1 MRTTRVA
8 GLLLLA
14 GACAVGA
21 ARAPSDTET
30 RQLQQEVRA
39 LKQEI
44 LTFKPPVAAHGRKA
58 ADAAAHAARPILA
71 KFSALAAEMT
81 TGKYKAAAA
90 ELLLE
95 SPSVRASHGGMV
107 DCAKVK
113 KSFEDKA
120 PNFWTAAMDSG
131 DCGFMAMSGLMEA
144 ATSGSGSLT
153 GDALKA
159 RVEKVCSMEGA
170 ASATSCGETSPLAVL
185 SKLARK
191 WSNAKGISACGTGG
205 NSTTPIASMLAV
217 GMYADLICAKDGA
230 DYCVAKGGGL
240 SALTTAGD
248 NVNQESLDSMCSP
261 CTMKTVGILAR
272 IMMMADPSS
281 GDSGSEGEDM
291 QQMMMMMLTSML
303 KTLCAKDQDDSYCAL
318 KQGSMAATML
328 SDSSGDAEPS
338 PTQMCSFCGKKIMGG
353 MMSMIPDKEEKKS
366 MSRQMTAFCFKKE
379 GDSKYCGDYIGRCLC
394 MHCARQHAT
403 TAVPP
408 CINGIK
414 CKRTLCSRDLWM
426 CVKSVCVCVRARECV
441 CADVKSNS

>member
-30 RQLQQEVRA
+30 RQLQQEVRT

-81 TGKYKAAAA
+81 TGKYKAAAT

-95 SPSVRASHGGMV
+95 SPSVRVSHGGMV

-131 DCGFMAMSGLMEA
+131 DCGFMAMSVLMEA
-144 ATSGSGSLT
+144 VTSGSGSLT

-170 ASATSCGETSPLAVL
+170 ASATSCGETSVLAVL

-191 WSNAKGISACGTGG
+191 YGKAKGISACTATGG
-205 NSTTPIASMLAV
+205 NSTTPIASMLVV

-230 DYCVAKGGGL
+230 DYCLAKGSGLGSLSNMGGA
-240 SALTTAGD
+240 SAPTK
-248 NVNQESLDSMCSP
+248 ESLDAMCSP
-261 CTMKTVGILAR
+261 CTMQTMKVLAR

-281 GDSGSEGEDM
+281 GDGDSGDESMEE
-291 QQMMMMMLTSML
+291 MMMTMMVSSL
-303 KTLCAKDQDDSYCAL
+303 KAMCAKDQDDSYCAL
-318 KQGSMAATML
+318 KPGFGGDDGGGDEPDIAQYAA
-328 SDSSGDAEPS
+328 
-338 PTQMCSFCGKKIMGG
+338 QMCSFCGKKVMGG
-353 MMSMIPDKEEKKS
+353 SLSMIPDEKERKS
-366 MSRQMTAFCFKKE
+366 TAKQMAAMCFKK
-379 GDSKYCGDYIGRCLC
+379 GSKFCGEYIGRCLR

-403 TAVPP
+403 TAVVR
-408 CINGIK
+408 GALVYQV
-414 CKRTLCSRDLWM
+414 RTYLVCYGWVLR
-426 CVKSVCVCVRARECV
+426 VSVCARARARARVRMCCYEE
-441 CADVKSNS
+441 

>member
-44 LTFKPPVAAHGRKA
+44 LAFKPPAAAHGRKA
-58 ADAAAHAARPILA
+58 ADAAAHAPRAILA

-170 ASATSCGETSPLAVL
+170 ASATSCGETSVLAVL
-185 SKLARK
+185 SKLARR
-191 WSNAKGISACGTGG
+191 WSKAKGISACTATGG

-217 GMYADLICAKDGA
+217 GMFADLICAKDGA
-230 DYCVAKGGGL
+230 DYCLAKGSGLGSLSNMGGA
-240 SALTTAGD
+240 SAPTK
-248 NVNQESLDSMCSP
+248 ESLDAMCSP
-261 CTMKTVGILAR
+261 CTMKTMRVLAR

-281 GDSGSEGEDM
+281 GDGDSGDESMEE
-291 QQMMMMMLTSML
+291 MMMTMVVSML
-303 KTLCAKDQDDSYCAL
+303 KSVCAKDQDDSYCAL
-318 KQGSMAATML
+318 KPGFGGDDGGGDEPDIAQYAA
-328 SDSSGDAEPS
+328 
-338 PTQMCSFCGKKIMGG
+338 QMCSFCGKKLMGASL
-353 MMSMIPDKEEKKS
+353 SMIPDEKERKS
-366 MSRQMTAFCFKKE
+366 MAKQMAAMCFKK
-379 GDSKYCGDYIGRCLC
+379 GSKFCGEYIGRCLR

-403 TAVPP
+403 TAVVR
-408 CINGIK
+408 GALVYQV
-414 CKRTLCSRDLWM
+414 RTYLVCYGWVLR
-426 CVKSVCVCVRARECV
+426 VSVCVCARARARARVRMCCYEE
-441 CADVKSNS
+441 